1 MAFKL
6 FLMKRYEGV
15 SISDIEKE
23 SGMTRR
29 AIAYYGKDKLGL
41 FYDVIRHYLTDA
53 QNPEFKMPKH
63 DYGSLGYFIGATRK
77 PWPGFTK
84 STHNRERKPGLISEY
99 LQIA

>member
-15 SISDIEKE
+15 SISDIEKG

-41 FYDVIRHYLTDA
+41 FYDVIRHYLINA
-53 QNPEFKMPKH
+53 QNPEFIMPKH
-63 DYGSLGYFIGATRK
+63 DYGSLGDFIETYVRSCQETMAK
-77 PWPGFTK
+77 FTK
-84 STHNRERKPGLISEY
+84 STP
-99 LQIA
+99 Q